1 MARPL
6 KQGLDYFPLDVG
18 FLQNLKV
25 RKIIKAQ
32 GVKSIP
38 VLICLLSNIYRED
51 GYYLRWDGDTPFLIA
66 EESGAE
72 EGVVAAVL
80 SKAQQVDFFDAGIFE
95 TYRVLTSE
103 GIQKRYFLAIK
114 STKRKEISVVK
125 NFLLVDPS
133 EVPKNAVWYDAI
145 TMPKNGNLSLKRVSS
160 GGNSIIDGV
169 NPINSVN
176 NTQRK
181 VKESKEKEIERE
193 REIESRKEKREKQ
206 EETTALDIPPTTI
219 SQSVLDVYWREMN
232 PPHPNFGRQKLECLV
247 RDYGDAAVIKAI
259 ERAVVRGKN
268 NLGYAEAILRKWA
281 INGYDEEG
289 VTNRPKENP
298 QIAMAKQAIEMLRG
312 ENTE

>member
-72 EGVVAAVL
+72 EGVVTAVL
-80 SKAQQVDFFDAGIFE
+80 SKAQQVDFFDAEIFE
-95 TYRVLTSE
+95 TYRVLTSR

-114 STKRKEISVVK
+114 ATKRKEISVVK
-125 NFLLVDPS
+125 EFLLINPS
-133 EVPKNAVWYDAI
+133 DVPKNAVWCYAI
-145 TMPKNGNLSLKRVSS
+145 TAPKNGNSGLKIVSS
-160 GGNSIIDGV
+160 GGNSINDGGNLV
-169 NPINSVN
+169 NSGN
-176 NTQRK
+176 NPQSK
-181 VKESKEKEIERE
+181 VKEREIERE
-193 REIESRKEKREKQ
+193 REIESRKGERGNQ
-206 EETTALDIPPTTI
+206 EETTALDFPTTTI
-219 SQSVLDVYWREMN
+219 PQSVIDVYRREMN
-232 PPHPNFGRQKLECLV
+232 PPHPNFGRQKLESLV

-268 NLGYAEAILRKWA
+268 NLGYAEAILKRWA
-281 INGYDEEG
+281 VNGYDEDAPPQQK
-289 VTNRPKENP
+289 RENP
-298 QIAMAKQAIEMLRG
+298 QIEMVREVMDMLDG
-312 ENTE
+312 D